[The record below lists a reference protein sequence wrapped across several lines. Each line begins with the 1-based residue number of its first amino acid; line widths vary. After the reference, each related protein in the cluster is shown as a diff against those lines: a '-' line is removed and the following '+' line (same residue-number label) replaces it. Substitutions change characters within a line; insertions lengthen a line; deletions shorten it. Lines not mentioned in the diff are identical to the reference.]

1 MRAGDYLEMLR
12 NLPFGTTRD
21 LTAGQP
27 FLVLAPHP
35 DDETLGCGGLLA
47 AAGKAGIP
55 GHVVILTDGAASHP
69 GSSSYPPARL
79 AALRQDE
86 SRRALACLGVH
97 QDHLRFLD
105 LPDAATPSA
114 GADFDAAVEAVVRLV
129 RETEAATLF
138 VTWGHDPHCDHET
151 AYAMARV
158 AKSVLAAGRPEVRLW
173 AYPVWGLH
181 LPDDAAIDLDRPT
194 GFRLDIAAER
204 DAKLRA
210 IQCYASQMTDLIDDD
225 PDAFRFTEAQLLPF
239 LGNREIYIEVD

>member
-1 MRAGDYLEMLR
+1 MSVGDYLEALQC
-12 NLPFGTTRD
+12 LPFGTLRD

-27 FLVLAPHP
+27 FLVLSPHP

-47 AAGKAGIP
+47 AAGKAGVP
-55 GHVVILTDGAASHP
+55 AHVVILTDGAASHP
-69 GSSSYPPARL
+69 GSRRYPPARL
-79 AALRQDE
+79 TALRHDE
-86 SRRALACLGVH
+86 ARRAIACLGLPE
-97 QDHLRFLD
+97 DHLRFLD

-114 GADFDAAVEAVVRLV
+114 GADFDAAVDAIVRIA

-151 AYAMARV
+151 AYAMAGV
-158 AKSVLAAGRPEVRLW
+158 ATSILAAGRPGFRLW

-181 LPDDAAIDLDRPT
+181 LPPDGAIDQQRPR

-204 DAKLRA
+204 EAKLRA

-225 PDAFRFTEAQLLPF
+225 PDAFRFTPAQLLPF
-239 LGNREIYIEVD
+239 LSDREIYIEVD

>member
-1 MRAGDYLEMLR
+1 MRAGDYLDMLR
-12 NLPFGTTRD
+12 SLPFGTMGD

-27 FLVLAPHP
+27 LLVLSPHP

-55 GHVVILTDGAASHP
+55 AYVMILTDGAASHP
-69 GSSSYPPARL
+69 RSRSYPPARL
-79 AALRQDE
+79 TALRRDE
-86 SRRALACLGVH
+86 ARRAVACLGMLE
-97 QDHLRFLD
+97 DHLRFLD

-114 GADFDAAVEAVVRLV
+114 GADFDAAVEAIVRLA

-151 AYAMARV
+151 ACAMARV
-158 AKSVLAAGRPEVRLW
+158 AQSILAAGRPGFRLW

-181 LPDDAAIDLDRPT
+181 LPEDAAIDQDRPT
-194 GFRLDIAAER
+194 GFRLDIEDER

-225 PDAFRFTEAQLLPF
+225 PDAFCFTPAQLSPF
-239 LGNREIYIEVD
+239 LGDREIYFEVE